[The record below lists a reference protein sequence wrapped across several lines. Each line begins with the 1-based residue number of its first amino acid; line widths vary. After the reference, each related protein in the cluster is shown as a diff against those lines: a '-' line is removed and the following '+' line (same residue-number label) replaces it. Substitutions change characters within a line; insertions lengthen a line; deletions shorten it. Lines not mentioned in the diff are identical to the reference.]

1 MQRVRTRLLASLLL
15 IAGLFLTTVACGAL
29 LAPAPTPV
37 PTPLPTETAIPLYQ
51 QVTLNAVSGEEA
63 DPLGTYSIKTQTPA
77 LVGSDDPRVNNF
89 NAEMVALVEKAVG
102 DFKQNVANLPPSPSS
117 TVSTLDV
124 HFNQLSPPGNIISL
138 KFDMQSFYTGAAHPG
153 DTSLTANYDLQAGQD
168 VDLADLF
175 QPDADY
181 LGVISKYC
189 VDQLKTRDI
198 SFQDFELG
206 ATPTTDNYRNWNITA
221 DGLLITFDEYQVA
234 PYAAGPQ
241 IVVIPYKQL
250 AQIIQPDGP
259 LASYLH

>member
-1 MQRVRTRLLASLLL
+1 MHRVRTRSLAGLLL
-15 IAGLFLTTVACGAL
+15 IAGLVLTTVACGAL

-37 PTPLPTETAIPLYQ
+37 PTPLPTETATPLYQ
-51 QVTLNAVSGEEA
+51 QVVLNAVSGSEA
-63 DPLGTYSIKTQTPA
+63 DPLGAYSIKTQTPA
-77 LVGSDDPRVNNF
+77 LVGSADPRVTAF
-89 NAEMVALVEKAVG
+89 NGEMVALVATAVS
-102 DFKQNVANLPPSPSS
+102 DFKQNVANLPPSPFSNAS
-117 TVSTLDV
+117 TFDV

-138 KFDMQSFYTGAAHPG
+138 KFDMQTYFTGAAHPG
-153 DTSLTANYDLQAGQD
+153 DTSLTVNYDLQAGHD
-168 VDLADLF
+168 LDLADLF

-206 ATPTTDNYRNWNITA
+206 ATPTTDNYRNWNITS
-221 DGLLITFDEYQVA
+221 DGLLVTFDEYQVA

-241 IVVIPYKQL
+241 AVVIPYKQL

-259 LASYLH
+259 LAPYLH